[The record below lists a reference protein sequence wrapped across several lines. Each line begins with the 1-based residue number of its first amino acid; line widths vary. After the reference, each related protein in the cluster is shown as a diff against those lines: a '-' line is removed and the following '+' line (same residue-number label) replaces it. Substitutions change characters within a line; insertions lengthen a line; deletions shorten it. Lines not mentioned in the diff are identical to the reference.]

1 MSLDIHRAYSLMAGW
16 ADSEWF
22 IARALALRYE
32 VSALRLR
39 RPSPGGFTEIKE
51 SFGSPFFVNQYLHSL

>member
-32 VSALRLR
+32 VSALWLR
-39 RPSPGGFTEIKE
+39 RPSPEFTEYIDAKLRTAIK
-51 SFGSPFFVNQYLHSL
+51 